1 MTLLETGPKGRNAVR
16 DQWDHMRRFARRFA
30 RHGAATGAGL
40 TGAGLAR
47 GLRAGAA
54 FAWIGGGLRRGV
66 MSAPAEPSLPGAAP
80 PPSADYR
87 AFARAGYGLI
97 AFTFIGV
104 GGWAALSNV
113 GSAVIAPGVVGVE
126 SMRQVVQHLEGGIIG
141 GILVKEGDE
150 VARDQVLFRLADT
163 LPKANYDA
171 ALAQL
176 GAALA
181 LEARLLAERD
191 NAGEVIFPTELSE
204 QTDRPAVL
212 RAMIDQI
219 TQFKD
224 GRANFDSQIEI
235 LEGRVAQFNTEIEGL
250 GQERQSARQQLSFVE
265 DELGAV
271 RELERKGLV
280 NKSRISQLEREKAR
294 LDGTVGRNV
303 ADTAKA
309 GGSISEIRMQIAQL
323 RQQRVEDAGQQL
335 LEVRQKLSDLRE
347 RVRVAQSVLE
357 RIDIRAPRA
366 GTVQNINPRIYTV
379 GAVVRPGDTML
390 EIVPTHEPLVVDAQ
404 VPVQDIDRL
413 EKDNEVEVKFP
424 AFHARSTPL
433 VLGRLQSVSRDRLMN
448 ETTHEPYFLARVAVA
463 DTDIPADLKARLR
476 PGMNAEVVF
485 STGDRSVL
493 SFLVRPFTDAMS
505 HAFTER

>member
-1 MTLLETGPKGRNAVR
+1 MTIPAFGLKMGPGVLGLWQRVRNGTV
-16 DQWDHMRRFARRFA
+16 
-30 RHGAATGAGL
+30 L
-40 TGAGLAR
+40 
-47 GLRAGAA
+47 
-54 FAWIGGGLRRGV
+54 GGLGRRARE
-66 MSAPAEPSLPGAAP
+66 SLTPASPPGAAP
-80 PPSADYR
+80 RPSGDYR

-97 AFTFIGV
+97 AFTFLGV

-113 GSAVIAPGVVGVE
+113 GSAVIAPAVVGVE

-141 GILVKEGDE
+141 GILVKEGDD
-150 VARDQVLFRLADT
+150 VTKGQVLFRLADT
-163 LPKANYDA
+163 LPKANSDA

-181 LEARLLAERD
+181 MESRLLAERD
-191 NAGEVIFPTELSE
+191 NVGELIFPPELSE
-204 QTDRPAVL
+204 QTDRPALL
-212 RAMIDQI
+212 RAMTDQL

-235 LEGRVAQFNTEIEGL
+235 LDGRVAQFNTEIEGL
-250 GQERQSARQQLSFVE
+250 NQERHSAQQQLSFVE

-280 NKSRISQLEREKAR
+280 SKSRVSQLEREKAR
-294 LDGTVGRNV
+294 LDGTVGRNI
-303 ADTAKA
+303 ADNAKA
-309 GGSISEIRMQIAQL
+309 RGSISEIKMQIAQL

-335 LEVRQKLSDLRE
+335 LDVRQKLSDLRE

-357 RIDIRAPRA
+357 RIDIRAPRD

-433 VLGRLQSVSRDRLMN
+433 VLGHLQSVSRDRLVN

-463 DTDIPADLKARLR
+463 DTDFPPDLKARLR

-485 STGDRSVL
+485 STGDRSVI

-505 HAFTER
+505 HALTER

>member
-1 MTLLETGPKGRNAVR
+1 MPIRDLELKIRTALAATAGG
-16 DQWDHMRRFARRFA
+16 ARRMVRGSVLLSALRRRLRESTALARA
-30 RHGAATGAGL
+30 RHW
-40 TGAGLAR
+40 LAR
-47 GLRAGAA
+47 QLAPATPPEEAPSAGAPP
-54 FAWIGGGLRRGV
+54 
-66 MSAPAEPSLPGAAP
+66 APAG
-80 PPSADYR
+80 DYR
-87 AFARAGYGLI
+87 VFGRAGYALI
-97 AFTFIGV
+97 AFTFLGL
-104 GGWAALSNV
+104 GGWASLSNV
-113 GSAVIAPGVVGVE
+113 GSAVIAPGVVAVE

-141 GILVKEGDE
+141 EILVKEGDD
-150 VARDQVLFRLADT
+150 VAKDQVLFRLADT
-163 LPKANYDA
+163 MPRANYDA

-181 LEARLLAERD
+181 MEARLLAERD
-191 NAGEVIFPTELSE
+191 GGSDVAFPPELSG

-212 RAMIDQI
+212 RAMIDQL

-235 LEGRVAQFNTEIEGL
+235 LDGRVAQFDTEIEGL
-250 GQERQSARQQLSFVE
+250 GQERQSAQQQLSFVE

-280 NKSRISQLEREKAR
+280 NKSRVSQLEREKAR
-294 LDGTVGRNV
+294 LDGVVGRNT

-309 GGSISEIRMQIAQL
+309 RGSISEIRMQIAQL
-323 RQQRVEDAGQQL
+323 RQQRVEDAGKQL

-347 RVRVAQSVLE
+347 RARVAQSVLD
-357 RIDIRAPRA
+357 RIEIRAPRA

-413 EKDNEVEVKFP
+413 EKDSEVEVKFP
-424 AFHARSTPL
+424 SFHARSTPL
-433 VLGRLQSVSRDRLMN
+433 ILGRLQSVSRDRLTN

-463 DTDIPADLKARLR
+463 DTDIPQELKTRLR

-485 STGDRSVL
+485 GTGERSVI
-493 SFLVRPFTDAMS
+493 SYLVRPFSDAMS
-505 HAFTER
+505 HALTER